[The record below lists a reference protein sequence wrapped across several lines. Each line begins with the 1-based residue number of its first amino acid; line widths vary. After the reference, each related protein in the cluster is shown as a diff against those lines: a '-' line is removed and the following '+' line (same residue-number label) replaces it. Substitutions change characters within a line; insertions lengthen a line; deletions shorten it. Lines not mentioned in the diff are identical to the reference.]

1 MREFSRVEAN
11 IPLGVRVLSETEKD
25 RVKSRL
31 SGDITFIMTKP
42 AEEPSDRALAEW
54 LKIINQKLDFLISMI
69 TMVQQG
75 FSSLPLNKVDIS
87 GGGMSFL
94 SDYPYEIGDILEL
107 KMVIENPA
115 PLALYVY
122 GEVVNCESME
132 NVFKIGVKFVNIDED
147 VRDQIVKFVFHRQ
160 RQILRQK
167 REF

>member
-1 MREFSRVEAN
+1 MREFSRVEAY
-11 IPLGVRVLSETEKD
+11 IPVNVRVVSETEKEK
-25 RVKSRL
+25 VKARL

-42 AEEPSDRALAEW
+42 AEEPVDRALAEW
-54 LKIINQKLDFLISMI
+54 LKIINQKLDFLISII
-69 TMVQQG
+69 TMEQQG

-94 SDYPYEIGDILEL
+94 SDCPYERGDMLEL

-122 GEVVNCESME
+122 GEVISCENINNE
-132 NVFKIGVKFVNIDED
+132 FRIGVKFVNIDED

-167 REF
+167 KEL